1 MLSAVVIDDESK
13 VRETLKQMLSIYC
26 PNINVIGEAD
36 GVESGYR
43 IITTQN
49 PDVVFLDMQMND
61 GNGFDLLNKFS
72 PINFQLIIVTAY
84 QEYAIKAFK
93 FSAVDYLLKP
103 IDPSDLISAVEK
115 ISTSYNQTE
124 TKSKFDALLSNTV
137 NQESSSKKLVL
148 KTISGIHVV
157 DTDNIIRC
165 ESHNNTTEFIFKDN
179 VPIRVSRTLKEYED
193 LLDDCGFI
201 RCHQSHLVNQKYIVK
216 VMRFPTPAIRMSDNS
231 EIPVAIRKK
240 DLLKGIEEKK

>member
-43 IITTQN
+43 IITTQS

-72 PINFQLIIVTAY
+72 PISFQLIIVTAY

-103 IDPSDLISAVEK
+103 IDPSDLISAIEK
-115 ISTSYNQTE
+115 ISASYNQTE
-124 TKSKFDALLSNTV
+124 TKSKFDALLSNSI
-137 NQESSSKKLVL
+137 NHESTSKKLVL
-148 KTISGIHVV
+148 KTINGIHVV
-157 DTDNIIRC
+157 DTDTIIRC

-179 VPIRVSRTLKEYED
+179 APVRVSRTLKEYED
-193 LLDDCGFI
+193 LLADCGFI
-201 RCHQSHLVNQKYIVK
+201 RCHQSHLVNQKYITK
-216 VMRFPTPAIRMSDNS
+216 VIRFPTPTIRMADNS

-240 DLLKGIEEKK
+240 DLLKGIEEKR